1 MDEDHVPPCAQDF
14 YWSIECLEHT
24 PTHKGGVCLHPI
36 RQMPLIL
43 LIFYRFFLILIL
55 IAGLRNRC
63 AEKRKIVM
71 AITETLRALVHCNK
85 TTSPA
90 DMPVGFQKD
99 RCSPRAAVFA
109 FCCNRSPKLFCDL

>member
-1 MDEDHVPPCAQDF
+1 
-14 YWSIECLEHT
+14 
-24 PTHKGGVCLHPI
+24 
-36 RQMPLIL
+36 MPLIL

-71 AITETLRALVHCNK
+71 AITETLRALVHSNN

-109 FCCNRSPKLFCDL
+109 FCCHRSPKLFCDL

>member
-1 MDEDHVPPCAQDF
+1 
-14 YWSIECLEHT
+14 
-24 PTHKGGVCLHPI
+24 
-36 RQMPLIL
+36 
-43 LIFYRFFLILIL
+43 L
-55 IAGLRNRC
+55 IAGLRDRW

-71 AITETLRALVHCNK
+71 AITETLRALVHFSS

-109 FCCNRSPKLFCDL
+109 FCWYRPPKLFCDL